1 MGGADH
7 VGPARGGRRGQLCLI
22 ATHDTELIDQLDRG
36 FSMAD
41 GRLTDVST
49 SRHSLR
55 TGTRSAGVV
64 PSGRS
69 GIRTHGPLAGP
80 TVFKTVAFVRS
91 AILPNAI
98 YLRRCIDAAAN
109 PSARALLP

>member
-1 MGGADH
+1 MSRD
-7 VGPARGGRRGQLCLI
+7 ARGLLRCRSVVLRR
-22 ATHDTELIDQLDRG
+22 
-36 FSMAD
+36 
-41 GRLTDVST
+41 
-49 SRHSLR
+49 
-55 TGTRSAGVV
+55 
-64 PSGRS
+64 RS
-69 GIRTHGPLAGP
+69 G

>member
-1 MGGADH
+1 MDATGNKS
-7 VGPARGGRRGQLCLI
+7 
-22 ATHDTELIDQLDRG
+22 ATHPSSVRPTTPVRGRVDPLDR
-36 FSMAD
+36 D
-41 GRLTDVST
+41 CPRGRHV
-49 SRHSLR
+49 LR
-55 TGTRSAGVV
+55 QRLSHLPWVR
-64 PSGRS
+64 SGRS
-69 GIRTHGPLAGP
+69 GIRTHERVAPL